1 MGGPW
6 YQEYDRAMTAA
17 ERQRKYKRDHPNKIK
32 AAIARRDPKKMADR
46 AAELIQLDPRPY
58 LLRTARRRAKERD
71 REFTITV
78 DDIVIPETCPYFPH
92 IKLVVLNTRVPGH
105 DSMTLDRIDNS
116 KGYIPGNIEVISYRA
131 NSLKKDATVAELKA
145 IVERLEKLSK
155 VTF

>member
-1 MGGPW
+1 MGGKW
-6 YQEYDRAMTAA
+6 YADYGRRMTASEKTA
-17 ERQRKYKRDHPNKIK
+17 KYYAKHPEKRKAHNDARD
-32 AAIARRDPKKMADR
+32 RKKMADR